1 MLSDWQPMSGI
12 VKLINIVEVFDS
24 NFKVTINLPLDIVRS
39 MFNRLTSYPAINLCK
54 HIGQTLRHVMSKSLN
69 HC

>member
-12 VKLINIVEVFDS
+12 VKLINIVDVFDS

-39 MFNRLTSYPAINLCK
+39 MFNRLTSYPAINL
-54 HIGQTLRHVMSKSLN
+54 
-69 HC
+69 